1 VLVCILDYLVQPGTY
16 SFEEFTSSTRFFW
29 DPQAS
34 TKLLKKISGWVGKRK
49 TKLSTEI
56 GAASH
61 DQA

>member
-1 VLVCILDYLVQPGTY
+1 VQPGTY